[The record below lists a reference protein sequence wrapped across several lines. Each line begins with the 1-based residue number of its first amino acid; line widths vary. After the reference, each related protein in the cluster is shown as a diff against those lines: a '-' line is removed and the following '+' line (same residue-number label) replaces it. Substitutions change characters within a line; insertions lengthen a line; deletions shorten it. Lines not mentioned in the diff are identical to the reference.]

1 MRRSFRARSAKRR
14 ALGSQVEG
22 LESREL
28 LSTAPVAH
36 PMFELG
42 PLVQNSSPPS
52 GAYTPAQIQQ
62 AYQFNKVSDNGTGE
76 TIAIVDAYDDPDI
89 QSDLNAFDTQFGLP
103 STTITKVNETGGT
116 TLPAA
121 DSTGGW
127 ELEESLDVEWAHAM
141 APGAAITLV
150 EATTPNSSDLIAAVS
165 YAAGHANVVSMSWG
179 SGEFSG
185 ESSYDS
191 DFSHAGVA
199 FVASSGDSGAPI
211 EWPAAS
217 PNVLAVGGT
226 ALTLGANNAWSSE
239 AGWSGSG
246 GGPSA
251 YESQPSYQSGVVT
264 ATTMRA
270 NPDVAYDAS
279 PNTGFAVYDSDPY
292 SGTSYGWLTVGG
304 TSAGAPQWAA
314 ILAIADQGRAA
325 ADQPALDSSSA
336 QEVMT
341 TLYKNPGDFH
351 DITTGTSTGSPNYT
365 AGAGYDYVTGLGS
378 PMVNL
383 VVGSLDGT
391 TTTAPIAWSS
401 PCRALRRPARP
412 SASRSPPTRPAGRP
426 TPATPGQ
433 STSPAP
439 TARPPCRAIIH
450 SPRPTRARTPSRSRS
465 RPPGPRRSPRRIHRR
480 RPSWAPLRGSRSARR
495 GDTVRPL
502 RPLLVG
508 HRGRVPGPHGH
519 GEGCLR

>member
-1 MRRSFRARSAKRR
+1 MER
-14 ALGSQVEG
+14 

-28 LSTAPVAH
+28 LSTAPVAD

-42 PLVQNSSPPS
+42 PLVQKANPPS

-76 TIAIVDAYDDPDI
+76 TIAIVYAYDDPDI
-89 QSDLNAFDTQFGLP
+89 QSDLNTFDTQFGLP

-141 APGAAITLV
+141 VPGAKVLLV
-150 EATTPNSSDLIAAVS
+150 ETSSANSNDLLAGVS

-239 AGWSGSG
+239 TGWSGSG

-279 PNTGFAVYDSDPY
+279 PNTGFAVLRLRSVLRDE
-292 SGTSYGWLTVGG
+292 LR
-304 TSAGAPQWAA
+304 
-314 ILAIADQGRAA
+314 LADGRAA
-325 ADQPALDSSSA
+325 PAPAPCSGPRSWR
-336 QEVMT
+336 
-341 TLYKNPGDFH
+341 
-351 DITTGTSTGSPNYT
+351 SPT
-365 AGAGYDYVTGLGS
+365 R
-378 PMVNL
+378 
-383 VVGSLDGT
+383 DGPP
-391 TTTAPIAWSS
+391 PIS
-401 PCRALRRPARP
+401 RP
-412 SASRSPPTRPAGRP
+412 S
-426 TPATPGQ
+426 
-433 STSPAP
+433 
-439 TARPPCRAIIH
+439 TAAV
-450 SPRPTRARTPSRSRS
+450 PRK
-465 RPPGPRRSPRRIHRR
+465 
-480 RPSWAPLRGSRSARR
+480 
-495 GDTVRPL
+495 
-502 RPLLVG
+502 
-508 HRGRVPGPHGH
+508 
-519 GEGCLR
+519 